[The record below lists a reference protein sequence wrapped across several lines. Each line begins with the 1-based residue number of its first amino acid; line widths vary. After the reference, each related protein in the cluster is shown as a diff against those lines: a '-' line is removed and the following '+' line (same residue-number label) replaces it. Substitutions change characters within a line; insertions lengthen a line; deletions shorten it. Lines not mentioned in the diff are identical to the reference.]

1 MPRKDRWEPGL
12 LRHYRASQRQ
22 VGAEIASALVC
33 LAKTGGSRDC
43 FGTGVPRNDMKK
55 KAARPEFCAAISLSS
70 FYFVVKENL
79 KLKMLPLLVIE
90 VTQTENLPLSSKDL
104 A

>member
-1 MPRKDRWEPGL
+1 L
-12 LRHYRASQRQ
+12 LRHWCASQRQ
-22 VGAEIASALVC
+22 VGAEIASADYVSP
-33 LAKTGGSRDC
+33 AMTNGDAQWQM
-43 FGTGVPRNDMKK
+43 GTRNDMKK